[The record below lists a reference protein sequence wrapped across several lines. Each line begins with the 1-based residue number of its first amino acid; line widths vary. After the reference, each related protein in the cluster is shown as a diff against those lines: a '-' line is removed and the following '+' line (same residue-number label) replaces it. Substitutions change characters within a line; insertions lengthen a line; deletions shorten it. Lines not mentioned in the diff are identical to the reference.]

1 MTEFLIHVSLNMRLS
16 SLYILSIS
24 AVLTLPL
31 LSMAQ
36 YTDVINSN
44 RPSQSM
50 GAFSVGK
57 RVYQLEQGLSFRMGN
72 FSAFQDASYTG
83 MGARTQIRIGLFKEQ
98 LEFIGSADYQIDAL
112 RYSNAVGTYN
122 IDRNALRDL
131 GTGAKYLVYDPFR
144 KVEKYKPNLYSWHA
158 NNRIRWRDLIPAVS
172 VYAGA
177 QFSTGGIYPYQE
189 NFLPLF
195 DYNYRPITE
204 PFVSGTA
211 MLILQQ
217 HLRPGLVVVHNIGMR
232 YITADVQQKK
242 LLGTITYS
250 TQSKWSFFG
259 EYTVDN
265 SPLYRDL
272 SIGAGVAYL
281 FNSDFQL
288 DVAVQQN
295 LKTTPSLLTAGIGIS
310 YRIDRHNIWN
320 EEPQNIEIKKQ
331 LKESLKSDK
340 KENKK
345 IRKAEKRTG
354 RGLKKLDRKQKKI
367 ERKIKR
373 VK

>member
-1 MTEFLIHVSLNMRLS
+1 M
-16 SLYILSIS
+16 
-24 AVLTLPL
+24 PWQ
-31 LSMAQ
+31 SMSQ

-259 EYTVDN
+259 EYTVDD

-288 DVAVQQN
+288 EVAVQHN
-295 LKTTPSLLTAGIGIS
+295 LTQTP
-310 YRIDRHNIWN
+310 R
-320 EEPQNIEIKKQ
+320 
-331 LKESLKSDK
+331 
-340 KENKK
+340 
-345 IRKAEKRTG
+345 
-354 RGLKKLDRKQKKI
+354 
-367 ERKIKR
+367 
-373 VK
+373 

>member
-16 SLYILSIS
+16 SLYILSIL
-24 AVLTLPL
+24 ALLTMPWQ
-31 LSMAQ
+31 SMAQ

-259 EYTVDN
+259 EYTIDD
-265 SPLYRDL
+265 SPLYRGL

-320 EEPQNIEIKKQ
+320 EELQNIEIKKQ

>member
-24 AVLTLPL
+24 ALLTMPWQ
-31 LSMAQ
+31 SMAQ

-144 KVEKYKPNLYSWHA
+144 KVDKYKPNLYSWHA

-195 DYNYRPITE
+195 DYNYRPITWNGCITWHQFE
-204 PFVSGTA
+204 VPP
-211 MLILQQ
+211 LIRHQ
-217 HLRPGLVVVHNIGMR
+217 
-232 YITADVQQKK
+232 DW
-242 LLGTITYS
+242 LL
-250 TQSKWSFFG
+250 
-259 EYTVDN
+259 
-265 SPLYRDL
+265 
-272 SIGAGVAYL
+272 
-281 FNSDFQL
+281 
-288 DVAVQQN
+288 
-295 LKTTPSLLTAGIGIS
+295 
-310 YRIDRHNIWN
+310 
-320 EEPQNIEIKKQ
+320 
-331 LKESLKSDK
+331 
-340 KENKK
+340 
-345 IRKAEKRTG
+345 
-354 RGLKKLDRKQKKI
+354 
-367 ERKIKR
+367 
-373 VK
+373 

>member
-24 AVLTLPL
+24 AVLTMPWQ
-31 LSMAQ
+31 SMAQ

-259 EYTVDN
+259 EYTIDD

-320 EEPQNIEIKKQ
+320 EELQNIEIKKQ

>member
-16 SLYILSIS
+16 SLYILSIL
-24 AVLTLPL
+24 ALLTMPWQ
-31 LSMAQ
+31 SMAQ

-131 GTGAKYLVYDPFR
+131 STGVKYLVYDPFR

-189 NFLPLF
+189 NFSPLF

-259 EYTVDN
+259 EYTVDD

-295 LKTTPSLLTAGIGIS
+295 LKTTPSLLTTGIGIS

-320 EEPQNIEIKKQ
+320 EEPQNIKIKKQ

>member
-24 AVLTLPL
+24 AVLTMPWQ
-31 LSMAQ
+31 SMAQ

>member
-1 MTEFLIHVSLNMRLS
+1 MTEFLIDVSLNMRLMS
-16 SLYILSIS
+16 LSILCFS
-24 AVLTLPL
+24 AMLTIPQT
-31 LSMAQ
+31 SIAQ

-72 FSAFQDASYTG
+72 FSSFQDASFIG
-83 MGARTQIRIGLFKEQ
+83 IGARSQIRIGLFKEQ
-98 LEFIGSADYQIDAL
+98 LELVGTADYQIDAL
-112 RYSNAVGTYN
+112 RYTNNVGTYN
-122 IDRNALRDL
+122 IERNALRDL
-131 GTGAKYLVYDPFR
+131 GAGAKYLIYDPFR
-144 KVEKYKPNLYSWHA
+144 KVDKYKTNFYSWHA
-158 NNRIRWRDLIPAVS
+158 NNKIRWRDLIPAVS

-177 QFSTGGIYPYQE
+177 QFSTGGFYPYQE

-195 DYNYRPITE
+195 DYNYRPIIE

-232 YITADVQQKK
+232 YIMADVQQKK
-242 LLGTITYS
+242 LLGTVTYS
-250 TQSKWSFFG
+250 TRSKLSFFG
-259 EYTVDN
+259 EYTIDE

-272 SIGAGVAYL
+272 TLGAGVAYL
-281 FNSDFQL
+281 FNSNFQL
-288 DVAVQQN
+288 DVAIRQN

-320 EEPQNIEIKKQ
+320 EEPQNIDLRKQ
-331 LKESLKSDK
+331 KREAQKNDK

-345 IRKAEKRTG
+345 VRKADKRTG

>member
-1 MTEFLIHVSLNMRLS
+1 
-16 SLYILSIS
+16 
-24 AVLTLPL
+24 
-31 LSMAQ
+31 
-36 YTDVINSN
+36 
-44 RPSQSM
+44 
-50 GAFSVGK
+50 
-57 RVYQLEQGLSFRMGN
+57 
-72 FSAFQDASYTG
+72 
-83 MGARTQIRIGLFKEQ
+83 
-98 LEFIGSADYQIDAL
+98 
-112 RYSNAVGTYN
+112 
-122 IDRNALRDL
+122 
-131 GTGAKYLVYDPFR
+131 
-144 KVEKYKPNLYSWHA
+144 
-158 NNRIRWRDLIPAVS
+158 
-172 VYAGA
+172 
-177 QFSTGGIYPYQE
+177 
-189 NFLPLF
+189 
-195 DYNYRPITE
+195 
-204 PFVSGTA
+204 
-211 MLILQQ
+211 
-217 HLRPGLVVVHNIGMR
+217 MR

-259 EYTVDN
+259 EYTIDD
-265 SPLYRDL
+265 SPLYRGL

-320 EEPQNIEIKKQ
+320 EELQNIEIKKQ

>member
-1 MTEFLIHVSLNMRLS
+1 MTEFLIHVSLSMRLS

-24 AVLTLPL
+24 AVLTMPWQ
-31 LSMAQ
+31 SMAQ

-259 EYTVDN
+259 EYTIDD
-265 SPLYRDL
+265 SPLYRGL

-320 EEPQNIEIKKQ
+320 EELQNIEIKKQ

>member
-24 AVLTLPL
+24 AVLTMPWQ
-31 LSMAQ
+31 SMAQ

-250 TQSKWSFFG
+250 TQSKWSFFW

>member
-1 MTEFLIHVSLNMRLS
+1 MTEFLIHVSLKMRLS
-16 SLYILSIS
+16 LLSILCFS
-24 AVLTLPL
+24 AMLTIPWM
-31 LSMAQ
+31 SMAQ

-50 GAFSVGK
+50 GAFGVGK

-72 FSAFQDASYTG
+72 FSAFQDASYIG
-83 MGARTQIRIGLFKEQ
+83 MGGRSQIRIGLFKEQ
-98 LEFIGSADYQIDAL
+98 LEFVGTADYQIDAL
-112 RYSNAVGTYN
+112 RYTTAAGTYN

-131 GTGAKYLVYDPFR
+131 GVGAKYLVYDPFR
-144 KVEKYKPNLYSWHA
+144 NVDKYKPNFYSWHA
-158 NNRIRWRDLIPAVS
+158 NNSIRWRDLIPAVS

-195 DYNYRPITE
+195 NYNYRPLVE

-211 MLILQQ
+211 MLIFQQ

-232 YITADVQQKK
+232 YITASMSQKK
-242 LLGTITYS
+242 LLGTVTYS

-259 EYTVDN
+259 EYIIDD
-265 SPLYRDL
+265 SPSYRDIRL
-272 SIGAGVAYL
+272 GAGVAYL
-281 FNSDFQL
+281 FNSNFQL

-320 EEPQNIEIKKQ
+320 EEPQNNALEKQKKEAQ
-331 LKESLKSDK
+331 RNDRKADK
-340 KENKK
+340 KV
-345 IRKAEKRTG
+345 RKADKRTG

>member
-24 AVLTLPL
+24 AVLTMPWQ
-31 LSMAQ
+31 SMAQ

-250 TQSKWSFFG
+250 TQSKWSFFW

-345 IRKAEKRTG
+345 IRKAEKRIG

>member
-16 SLYILSIS
+16 LLSILCFS
-24 AVLTLPL
+24 AMLTMPWM
-31 LSMAQ
+31 SMAQ

-50 GAFSVGK
+50 GAFGVGK
-57 RVYQLEQGLSFRMGN
+57 RVYQIEQGVSFRMGN
-72 FSAFQDASYTG
+72 FSAIQDASYTG
-83 MGARTQIRIGLFKEQ
+83 MGGRTQIRIGLFRPQ
-98 LEFIGSADYQIDAL
+98 LELVGTTDYQIDAL
-112 RYSNAVGTYN
+112 RYTNATGRYN

-131 GTGAKYLVYDPFR
+131 GVGAKYLIYDPFR
-144 KVEKYKPNLYSWHA
+144 KIDKYKPNYYSWHA
-158 NNRIRWRDLIPAVS
+158 NNSIRWRDLIPAVS

-177 QFSTGGIYPYQE
+177 QFSTAGVYPYQE
-189 NFLPLF
+189 SFLPLF
-195 DYNYRPITE
+195 NYNYRALVE

-211 MLILQQ
+211 MLIFQQ
-217 HLRPGLVVVHNIGMR
+217 HLRPGLVVVHNVGMR
-232 YITADVQQKK
+232 YITANISQKK
-242 LLGTITYS
+242 LLGTVTYS

-259 EYTVDN
+259 EYTIDD
-265 SPLYRDL
+265 SPHYRDITL
-272 SIGAGVAYL
+272 GAGVAYL
-281 FNSDFQL
+281 FNNNFQL

-295 LKTTPSLLTAGIGIS
+295 LKTTPSLLTAGIGVS
-310 YRIDRHNIWN
+310 FRLDRHNTWN
-320 EEPQNIEIKKQ
+320 EEPQNNDIRRQKKEAQ
-331 LKESLKSDK
+331 RNDR

-345 IRKAEKRTG
+345 VRKADIRTG

>member
-1 MTEFLIHVSLNMRLS
+1 MTEFLIDVSLNMHS
-16 SLYILSIS
+16 MSLSILCLS
-24 AVLTLPL
+24 AMLTIPQM
-31 LSMAQ
+31 SIAQ

-72 FSAFQDASYTG
+72 FSSFQDASFTG
-83 MGARTQIRIGLFKEQ
+83 IGARSQIRIGLFKEQ
-98 LEFIGSADYQIDAL
+98 LEFVGTADYQIDAL
-112 RYSNAVGTYN
+112 RYTNNLGTYN
-122 IDRNALRDL
+122 IKRNALRDL
-131 GTGAKYLVYDPFR
+131 GAGAKYLIYDPFR
-144 KVEKYKPNLYSWHA
+144 KVDKYKPNFYSWHA
-158 NNRIRWRDLIPAVS
+158 NNKIRWRDLIPAVS

-177 QFSTGGIYPYQE
+177 QFSTGGFYPYQE

-195 DYNYRPITE
+195 NYNYSPIIE
-204 PFVSGTA
+204 PVVSGTA

-232 YITADVQQKK
+232 YIMADVQQKK
-242 LLGTITYS
+242 LLGTLTYS
-250 TQSKWSFFG
+250 TRSKWSFFG
-259 EYTVDN
+259 EYTIDE
-265 SPLYRDL
+265 SLLYRDL
-272 SIGAGVAYL
+272 TLGAGVAYL
-281 FNSDFQL
+281 FNSNFQI
-288 DVAVQQN
+288 DMAIQKN

-310 YRIDRHNIWN
+310 YRIDHHKVWN
-320 EEPQNIEIKKQ
+320 EEPQNIELRKQKRGEEKK
-331 LKESLKSDK
+331 D
-340 KENKK
+340 
-345 IRKAEKRTG
+345 RKVEKRTM

>member
-1 MTEFLIHVSLNMRLS
+1 MTEFLIHVSLSMRLS

-24 AVLTLPL
+24 AVLTMPWQ
-31 LSMAQ
+31 SMAQ

-250 TQSKWSFFG
+250 TQSQWSFFG
-259 EYTVDN
+259 EYTIDD
-265 SPLYRDL
+265 SPLYRGL

-320 EEPQNIEIKKQ
+320 EELQNIEIKKQ